1 MQPKLSTGKLAG
13 RPCKDYFKAGGQINL
28 NNLYG
33 LIPPTGRRQLFCPV
47 SVEGRRV
54 LRTKSEP
61 NILIK
66 NRFGLIF
73 DPKYGPD
80 RLKNDEPWYQYIN
93 LYFFAKS
100 EPNIFIY
107 CVFLLI
113 YWDHTF

>member
-1 MQPKLSTGKLAG
+1 MYRNKKVAAKAKIISRRAG
-13 RPCKDYFKAGGQINL
+13 EVNL

-33 LIPPTGRRQLFCPV
+33 LIPPPTGRRQLFCPGWI
-47 SVEGRRV
+47 EGRRV

-80 RLKNDEPWYQYIN
+80 RLKMTNLGTNILIFFFRKVRAQYI
-93 LYFFAKS
+93 YFLDS
-100 EPNIFIY
+100 
-107 CVFLLI
+107 LLI